1 MKICYYFIYFII
13 FFIICIYIYYN
24 IIDVKYL
31 KYYRNSYPIMII
43 AIIACNRFVYL
54 NSTLNSLYTHIQ
66 NFEKDLCYSI
76 LYFDQGTVERYD
88 VINKFKI
95 DNSFLFNPNGM
106 EFSFNT
112 LFSYMYSEYV
122 FILEEDW
129 LVEKNIEKEILYPSF
144 IMESLLILSKT
155 NKIYGVILRE
165 SDHFEIHENITVKT
179 EMGNH
184 ILYIGVLVLKFAYT
198 NGASIYR
205 TKTLKELETYNG
217 ELEVARF
224 FLNKGYKVGFTY
236 KGKKGKRDD
245 IFFQHIMDH
254 IGLHTSK
261 SSICSIPLY

>member
-144 IMESLLILSKT
+144 IMESLLILSKV
-155 NKIYGVILRE
+155 NEIYGIILR
-165 SDHFEIHENITVKT
+165 DTYNFQIYKKITIKT
-179 EMGNH
+179 KMGKN
-184 ILYIGVLVLKFAYT
+184 ILYIGILVANYVYT
-198 NGASIYR
+198 NGASIYK
-205 TKTLKELETYNG
+205 TKQLKEVEIYKG
-217 ELEVARF
+217 EQYVSKF
-224 FLNKGYKVGFTY
+224 FLKKGYKLGFTY
-236 KGKKGKRDD
+236 KGRNGKKND
-245 IFFQHIMDH
+245 IHYQHVMDH
-254 IGLHTSK
+254 IGFNTSR
-261 SSICSIPLY
+261 SLICSNPLY